1 MNGASAD
8 PSVNTISAPRRSRII
23 IIGASQNFFLTLR
36 KSQNSATIDGLFIFF
51 NSYFIIGKIFY
62 WNNEYVCKYFYLQRN
77 CYGALYQPEAIYSEK
92 ILGGSPR
99 SAKPLMGTVK
109 LYPCFS
115 LK

>member
-1 MNGASAD
+1 MNGARAD
-8 PSVNTISAPRRSRII
+8 PSVNTMSAPRRSRIN

-36 KSQNSATIDGLFIFF
+36 KSQNSAAIDGLCIFS

-62 WNNEYVCKYFYLQRN
+62 WNNECLCKYLLSSAN
-77 CYGALYQPEAIYSEK
+77 WHGALYQPEAIYSEK
-92 ILGGSPR
+92 ILGGSLR

-109 LYPCFS
+109 LYPSFS